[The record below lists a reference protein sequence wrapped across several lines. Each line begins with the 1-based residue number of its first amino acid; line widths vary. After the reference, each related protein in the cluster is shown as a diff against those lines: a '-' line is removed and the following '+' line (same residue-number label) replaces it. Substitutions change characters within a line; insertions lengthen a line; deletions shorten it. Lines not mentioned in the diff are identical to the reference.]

1 MNPLEITFQEES
13 SGCIFCIS
21 CLVPLP
27 LLFFF
32 SSFFNLVSHLS
43 VYLAV
48 TQQALGAGPADG
60 DTHSL
65 PRQFYTFSF
74 IWCPLF
80 DTSHLSCC
88 LLLLLLLLLLSTVCA
103 FTQIQE
109 RVKERTFSALHI
121 DGQSWDLWRSG
132 LIWWNSLH
140 IVQSGSCLKRMFTC
154 CCILLFCFTL
164 QFKLYPLVRLV
175 HLQKRKQ
182 RFYCWNRY

>member
-1 MNPLEITFQEES
+1 MYFLYFLPCPPPS
-13 SGCIFCIS
+13 S
-21 CLVPLP
+21 V
-27 LLFFF
+27 FF

-80 DTSHLSCC
+80 DTSHLSAVSC

-121 DGQSWDLWRSG
+121 DGQSWDL
-132 LIWWNSLH
+132 
-140 IVQSGSCLKRMFTC
+140 
-154 CCILLFCFTL
+154 
-164 QFKLYPLVRLV
+164 
-175 HLQKRKQ
+175 
-182 RFYCWNRY
+182 